1 MFDGWT
7 LVNKGNGQSYSGLLR
22 NDGGANDAGATTPN
36 YPARLEGNSTGSWSI
51 AIPDD
56 VSLDLDRIE
65 FDVRAATGGS
75 GRDGMF
81 NTSLDGDTLL
91 WEDYNLSGRN
101 TGWLHVSVDLS
112 GDLYQNLTD
121 QTVSFI
127 WNTNTSGA
135 IDLDTIRVYGV
146 AAAVVVPEPSTLV
159 LSTLGLL
166 GLAFVGW
173 RRRR

>member
-1 MFDGWT
+1 M
-7 LVNKGNGQSYSGLLR
+7 
-22 NDGGANDAGATTPN
+22 
-36 YPARLEGNSTGSWSI
+36 
-51 AIPDD
+51 
-56 VSLDLDRIE
+56 DLDRIE

-135 IDLDTIRVYGV
+135 IDLDTIQVYGTAGPV
-146 AAAVVVPEPSTLV
+146 GSGAVIPEPATMALC
-159 LSTLGLL
+159 
-166 GLAFVGW
+166 GLAACGLGGYV
-173 RRRR
+173 RRRRKA